1 MRRFLLG
8 MAVGCVLRCYL
19 FAHKA
24 LSADLLA
31 SPQMKLRFGNGFFT
45 KEAASSF
52 FQGDLHRS
60 RVRCSDP
67 LNSIGAF
74 GALDLCDLDELFKF
88 FWVAV

>member
-24 LSADLLA
+24 LSADMLA
-31 SPQMKLRFGNGFFT
+31 SSQMKLRFGNGFFT

-52 FQGDLHRS
+52 FRAICIDLVFV
-60 RVRCSDP
+60 VRIP
-67 LNSIGAF
+67 
-74 GALDLCDLDELFKF
+74 
-88 FWVAV
+88 